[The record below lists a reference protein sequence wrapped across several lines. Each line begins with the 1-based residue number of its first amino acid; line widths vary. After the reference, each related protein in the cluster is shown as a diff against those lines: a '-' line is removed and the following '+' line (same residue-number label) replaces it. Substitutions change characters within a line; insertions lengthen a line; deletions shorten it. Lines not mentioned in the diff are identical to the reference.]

1 MSMGFSSHTTQPLEL
16 YHDFLNA
23 RKFDDNDIK
32 TLGLTFLDKDETKS
46 LLGHTHEWAVKIPYF
61 DIDGNDTGFTR
72 VRLLVPRT
80 KMKYSQARA
89 SGSHIY
95 FPPTTQWRQVISNV
109 DIPIIITEG
118 EFKAWAITKAVKAE
132 GSNYACVGLAGVT
145 SWTDK
150 RGLQLHKDLMQIQWQ
165 KKTNFNVTHRK
176 VHIIFDYDGA
186 KDDGEPNEQVALAE
200 TKLAIVLRGLGA
212 EVHLCRVGRFGPG
225 KGSKYAIDDHLNDGK
240 ALSDVV
246 ASTSVVMNGVDSLDV
261 RLHEF
266 STKYALYNG
275 DVIRIDDGHIM
286 SFQKAKID
294 SAQHIFLQS
303 TQVQTRPNQPPKVV
317 TREYVLMEEYKKWR
331 KRCDIRKVGVFPQ
344 YQGLKITPDGC
355 YNYLGNWLH
364 DPIEGDPTEYLEF
377 CKYFFRDE
385 PSFADYWHDWVANIV
400 QFPHKRNNTTPQFVS
415 NVEGIGKSAVAEFIA
430 EMLGLGENGPAIIIG
445 PDELFGNFNGIF
457 KNKILIVINEPSSDR
472 EDHSAQLK
480 SMITG
485 KEIAINN
492 KYGAQYNIENFMNF
506 IFTSNKPYIT
516 RMGDNAR
523 REAIFKPETLTNAET
538 HPKVVKLMQWAR
550 QQNGFG
556 IVLNWYY
563 NRDISNF
570 DPAKPAPETK
580 YKQVAIQASKS
591 PIEAFASELADW
603 VVENLDGIAA
613 FTPSHLEVLCE
624 RWGHEVRAKAQ
635 YIRKALLSHGE
646 VEANKVI
653 RLNGKSHRFTIFKV
667 TSSKAKLCN
676 FQKHGDLSKLS
687 ENTDAAIKREIEL

>member
-1 MSMGFSSHTTQPLEL
+1 
-16 YHDFLNA
+16 
-23 RKFDDNDIK
+23 
-32 TLGLTFLDKDETKS
+32 
-46 LLGHTHEWAVKIPYF
+46 
-61 DIDGNDTGFTR
+61 
-72 VRLLVPRT
+72 
-80 KMKYSQARA
+80 
-89 SGSHIY
+89 
-95 FPPTTQWRQVISNV
+95 
-109 DIPIIITEG
+109 
-118 EFKAWAITKAVKAE
+118 
-132 GSNYACVGLAGVT
+132 
-145 SWTDK
+145 
-150 RGLQLHKDLMQIQWQ
+150 
-165 KKTNFNVTHRK
+165 
-176 VHIIFDYDGA
+176 
-186 KDDGEPNEQVALAE
+186 
-200 TKLAIVLRGLGA
+200 
-212 EVHLCRVGRFGPG
+212 
-225 KGSKYAIDDHLNDGK
+225 
-240 ALSDVV
+240 
-246 ASTSVVMNGVDSLDV
+246 
-261 RLHEF
+261 
-266 STKYALYNG
+266 
-275 DVIRIDDGHIM
+275 
-286 SFQKAKID
+286 
-294 SAQHIFLQS
+294 
-303 TQVQTRPNQPPKVV
+303 
-317 TREYVLMEEYKKWR
+317 
-331 KRCDIRKVGVFPQ
+331 
-344 YQGLKITPDGC
+344 
-355 YNYLGNWLH
+355 
-364 DPIEGDPTEYLEF
+364 
-377 CKYFFRDE
+377 
-385 PSFADYWHDWVANIV
+385 
-400 QFPHKRNNTTPQFVS
+400 
-415 NVEGIGKSAVAEFIA
+415 
-430 EMLGLGENGPAIIIG
+430 MLGLGENGPAIIIG

>member
-1 MSMGFSSHTTQPLEL
+1 MGFSSHVTQPIGL
-16 YHDFLNA
+16 YHDFLKQ
-23 RKFDDNDIK
+23 RQFDEQDEK
-32 TLGLTFLDKDETKS
+32 SLGLQFLEKEITKS
-46 LLGHTHEWAVKIPYF
+46 LLGHTYEHAVKIPYF
-61 DIDGNDTGFTR
+61 DIDGNDTGFVR
-72 VRLLVPRT
+72 VRLLMPRS

-95 FPPTTQWRQVISNV
+95 FPPTVHWRSVITNV
-109 DIPIIITEG
+109 DVPIIITEG
-118 EFKAWAITKAVKAE
+118 EFKTWSITKHATANQLQQV
-132 GSNYACVGLAGVT
+132 CIGLAGVT

-150 RGLQLHKDLMQIQWQ
+150 NGLHLHKDLMQIQWQ
-165 KKTNFNVTHRK
+165 RKTNFNVAHRK
-176 VHIIFDYDGA
+176 VYIIFDYDGA
-186 KDDGEPNEQVALAE
+186 KDDGEPNDQVALAE

-240 ALSDVV
+240 ALTDVM

-275 DVIRIDDGHIM
+275 DVIRLDDGHIM

-294 SAQHIFLQS
+294 SAQHVFLQS

-317 TREYVLMEEYKKWR
+317 TREYVLLEEYKKWR

-355 YNYLGNWLH
+355 YNYLSNWLH
-364 DPIEGDPTEYLEF
+364 EPVIGDVTEYLEF
-377 CKYFFRDE
+377 CAYFFRDE
-385 PSFADYWHDWVANIV
+385 PAFADYWHDWVANVV
-400 QFPHKRNNTTPQFVS
+400 QFPHRKNNTTPQFVS

-485 KEIAINN
+485 REIAINN

-516 RMGDNAR
+516 RMGDSAR
-523 REAIFKPETLTNAET
+523 REAIFKPESLTNLET
-538 HPKVVKLMQWAR
+538 HPKVVSLMLWAR
-550 QQNGFG
+550 SQQGFG
-556 IVLNWYY
+556 KVLNWYY
-563 NRDISNF
+563 NRDITDF
-570 DPAKPAPETK
+570 DPSKPAPNTK

-591 PIEAFASELADW
+591 PIEAFAQELCIF

-613 FTPSHLEVLCE
+613 FTPTHLEILCE
-624 RWGHEVRAKAQ
+624 RWGHDVRAKAQ
-635 YIRKALLSHGE
+635 YIKKALLNYGE
-646 VEANKVI
+646 VESGKVVKV
-653 RLNGKSHRFTIFKV
+653 RGKSSRVTIFKV
-667 TSSKAKLCN
+667 TNSLAKKCN
-676 FQKHGDLSKLS
+676 FTNYGELSMLA
-687 ENTDAAIKREIEL
+687 EETDDVVKRELEL